1 MNVVKLEHN
10 LKSLRQ
16 KHESIDREIKEQHF
30 YREDE
35 TRLKEL
41 KLKKLR
47 IKEEIEQIT
56 QKIA

>member
-1 MNVVKLEHN
+1 MNVVKLEHH